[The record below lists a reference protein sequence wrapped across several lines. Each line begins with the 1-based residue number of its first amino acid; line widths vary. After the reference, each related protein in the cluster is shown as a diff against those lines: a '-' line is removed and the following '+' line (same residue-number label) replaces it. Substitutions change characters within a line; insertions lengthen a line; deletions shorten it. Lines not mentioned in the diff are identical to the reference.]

1 MLGWKRDQRTF
12 NTFGI
17 CNLTLKYKSNFC
29 FSYSFFIIVINVPPM
44 RWWPSIYRFQL
55 FKPFPLTTYRLSTLF
70 PFIVEKRKAGWRM
83 FRKMQ
88 QIYILTKRTI
98 SFQHVWLNCALQLI
112 SNPRKIYD
120 YLSTFQNNISK
131 LKGITKVIIIHYAI

>member
-1 MLGWKRDQRTF
+1 MRFVRRKKEIKEPLIRLEFVTLLWNTNPIFASRIHCRNKRSTDALMAF
-12 NTFGI
+12 N
-17 CNLTLKYKSNFC
+17 LP
-29 FSYSFFIIVINVPPM
+29 FSA
-44 RWWPSIYRFQL
+44 FQAI
-55 FKPFPLTTYRLSTLF
+55 PTTTYRLSTLF
-70 PFIVEKRKAGWRM
+70 PFIVDKRKAGWRM

-120 YLSTFQNNISK
+120 YPSTFQNSIFK
-131 LKGITKVIIIHYAI
+131 LHGFLR